1 MGAEEKDTT
10 AATDGAIPAIGKA
23 KWEATPIEVTHP
35 ESVDPGQIR
44 LFREPAWRLRLTIDG
59 DRSYLKVKI
68 VRAAPLSNPDR
79 YICFLDSKDEVI
91 CTVEALDDLGEAH
104 RILAIEELEQRY
116 LTSVIE
122 EVLTIRAE
130 FGVSYWDVRTNRGQR
145 EFVAKDVAEN
155 AQWLDEGRVM
165 ILDVDNNRFE
175 IPDLRAMDKRSRGL
189 VDTVL

>member
-1 MGAEEKDTT
+1 MAAEEEG
-10 AATDGAIPAIGKA
+10 ATEAIDGAPQGA

-35 ESVDPGQIR
+35 ETVDPGQIR
-44 LFREPAWRLRLTIDG
+44 LLREPAWRLRMTIDG
-59 DRSYLKVKI
+59 DRSYLKVKV

-79 YICFLDSKDEVI
+79 YICFLDGKDEVI
-91 CTVEALDDLGEAH
+91 CTVDSLEEIGEAH
-104 RILAIEELEQRY
+104 RVLALEELKQRY
-116 LTSVIE
+116 LTSEIE
-122 EVLTIRAE
+122 EVLSIRAE

-145 EFVAKDVAEN
+145 EFVTKDVGET
-155 AQWLDEGRVM
+155 AQWLDENRVM